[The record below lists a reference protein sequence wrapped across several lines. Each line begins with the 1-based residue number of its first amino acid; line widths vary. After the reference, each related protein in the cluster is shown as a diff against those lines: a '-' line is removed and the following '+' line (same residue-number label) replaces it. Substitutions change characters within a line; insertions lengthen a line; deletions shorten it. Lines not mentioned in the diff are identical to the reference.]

1 MHFIEDVL
9 FAESSLPPNIK
20 HKATKESKHDWIGKR
35 WFVSLSTDSVTQLKL
50 QYQNIQMCKYN
61 QITAVCP
68 PSNVPFS
75 QIEELYESYCLQ
87 KRLRDGASKMVKA
100 YTSSA
105 GSKEARESLAEASKG
120 HKEYTEVSGQGV
132 GKIEWMKR
140 SFFMSKYRSIQK
152 QWHPLLPVEA

>member
-20 HKATKESKHDWIGKR
+20 HKATKESKLDWIGKR
-35 WFVSLSTDSVTQLKL
+35 WFVSLSTGSVIQLKL
-50 QYQNIQMCKYN
+50 QYQNNKMCTYN
-61 QITAVCP
+61 QITAV
-68 PSNVPFS
+68 NFPFS

-132 GKIEWMKR
+132 GKVEWMKC
-140 SFFMSKYRSIQK
+140 SFFMCKYRSIQK
-152 QWHPLLPVEA
+152 QWHPLLPVKA